1 MSLACTDTI
10 LHNYKTL
17 VHISCV
23 QERISLL
30 PPANMVVQ
38 HKISLTWQTPAG
50 LGMVKKMGPKTG
62 SRVKEGQRV
71 VAVPWPTAGGEGTYQ
86 QYVAVPEKALV
97 WLLACRVILSQATDL
112 FVWGGSQICPE
123 PVTYLVGHWH

>member
-1 MSLACTDTI
+1 
-10 LHNYKTL
+10 
-17 VHISCV
+17 
-23 QERISLL
+23 
-30 PPANMVVQ
+30 
-38 HKISLTWQTPAG
+38 
-50 LGMVKKMGPKTG
+50 MVKKMGPKTG

-97 WLLACRVILSQATDL
+97 WLLACRVVLSQATDR
-112 FVWGGSQICPE
+112 FVWGRSQICPE